1 MEAICPGCG
10 RELQCE
16 IESCPHCT
24 AAAAAWRETEGHAP
38 PAVFG
43 FELDDAP
50 HGIGGWLILVAIG
63 LAASP
68 LFMSF
73 YIWRDLHFLSSPG
86 RMLAAKLIPGLPT
99 LVAVELLL
107 NLAMLAGCVA
117 LNVLFYR
124 EKRILPRCFQLWV
137 IFAFVAALTEYSL
150 TRFGLGA
157 VTGVATNILA
167 DTTEKLAFHTG
178 RALIT
183 AVIWVTYFSV
193 SKRVRATF
201 VH

>member
-1 MEAICPGCG
+1 MAVVCPNCG
-10 RELQCE
+10 WELQDG
-16 IESCPHCT
+16 SAACPHCT
-24 AAAAAWRETEGHAP
+24 AEAAAWRETAGHAA

-50 HGIGGWLILVAIG
+50 QGIGGWLVLVALG
-63 LAASP
+63 LAIGP

-73 YIWRDLHFLSSPG
+73 YIWRDFHFLIGPSRAMVG
-86 RMLAAKLIPGLPT
+86 RLVPGLPT

-107 NLAMLAGCVA
+107 NLALLAGGMV
-117 LNVLFYR
+117 LNVLFYTGR
-124 EKRILPRCFQLWV
+124 RILPRCFQVWL
-137 IFAFVAALTEYSL
+137 IFAFVASLTEYSL
-150 TRFGLGA
+150 TRFGLGS
-157 VTGVATNILA
+157 VTGAAAGIVA
-167 DTTEKLAFHTG
+167 DTAEKLAFHTA
-178 RALIT
+178 RALFT

>member
-1 MEAICPGCG
+1 MAVVCPNCSLEFEDG
-10 RELQCE
+10 
-16 IESCPHCT
+16 IASCPQCT
-24 AAAAAWRETEGHAP
+24 AQAAAWRETAGRAA

-50 HGIGGWLILVAIG
+50 QGIGGWLVLVAIG
-63 LAASP
+63 LAVSP
-68 LFMSF
+68 FFMSF
-73 YIWRDLHFLSSPG
+73 YVWRDLHFLSSPG
-86 RMLAAKLIPGLPT
+86 RTLAGKLIPGLPT
-99 LVAVELLL
+99 LVAVEMLL
-107 NLAMLAGCVA
+107 NLALLAGCLA

-124 EKRILPRCFQLWV
+124 EKRILPRCFQLWL

-157 VTGVATNILA
+157 VTGIAANIVAT
-167 DTTEKLAFHTG
+167 TTEKLAFQTG
-178 RALIT
+178 RALFT
-183 AVIWVTYFSV
+183 AVIWVTYFSA